1 MGARECPRQ
10 VKQQKPVDEKYLD
23 EAGHTGRGN
32 EDEVLHKFVWSMYKF
47 VLSRYTF
54 TPVHSTKVCLVPNKG
69 VVFEQT
75 LFKCASFIVAF

>member
-54 TPVHSTKVCLVPNKG
+54 TPVHSTKVCLVLNKG
-69 VVFEQT
+69 VVFEQDVVSNAPVS
-75 LFKCASFIVAF
+75 L

>member
-1 MGARECPRQ
+1 M
-10 VKQQKPVDEKYLD
+10 KQQKPVDEKYLD

-47 VLSRYTF
+47 VPSRYTF
-54 TPVHSTKVCLVPNKG
+54 TTVHSAKVCPVLNK
-69 VVFEQT
+69 VIVFEQT